1 MQLTSWFQDLLDEH
15 RPRYAGKNYEKYVEK
30 KAMELTANQQNHKG
44 PCTKAALSSSSRPF
58 FSFNTR
64 EDTYDSLA
72 RALSLTAV
80 IGCLH
85 KDAGKYRL
93 ELIKGLLQKDS
104 QWDDLVALAE
114 DVLALAT
121 GYGCE
126 NLKDYAKRPL
136 GFIKGDDFIKNFS
149 PWTLKM
155 RDSRTNAPNGHA
167 LPAYP
172 EANYVRQSPP
182 VGITTATYGYYVK
195 HCVRNN
201 RGLDV
206 NHFLN
211 LQIEIDG
218 RGYPLQAL
226 LSLQVFPDFAR
237 QAIKR
242 RPELQALSEALM
254 QQLQASLDF
263 GEYAQVG
270 PDQGIRLLVDVIPYE
285 DFEEDEIEITPVTSV
300 QFVEDFQATYA
311 QLASEYQIISRKL
324 HRTMTVGDGNPVN
337 VGAFASNRNGQITHV
352 GQSDYLSI
360 PPRMSNRINRL
371 FNARVINRREAERYA
386 QLQHPQESDY
396 NFKQRKLQ
404 GFEKAVNRYLNFC
417 RYLYDEIFE
426 EINDKTAEGV
436 YADRHDFLSAYN
448 TDPKKKSMLQEL
460 LEGFKNEAFIDRL
473 SWFVIKNL
481 FSHKDLLS
489 PGENQENIAM
499 IQSVIWRK
507 LA

>member
-1 MQLTSWFQDLLDEH
+1 MQPTSWFQSVLDQS
-15 RPRYAGKNYEKYVEK
+15 RPKDTGKIFEKTLEK
-30 KAMELTANQQNHKG
+30 KAKELAANQQNHKG
-44 PCTKAALSSSSRPF
+44 VCTKAALSSSSRPF
-58 FSFNTR
+58 FRMNTH
-64 EDTYDSLA
+64 EDRHESLA
-72 RALSLTAV
+72 AAMMLTAV

-85 KDAGKYRL
+85 KDVGKTRL
-93 ELIKGLLQKDS
+93 EIIKCLLRNDS
-104 QWDDLVALAE
+104 QYSDLAGLAK
-114 DVLALAT
+114 DVLGLAT

-126 NLKDYAKRPL
+126 SLKDYAKRPL
-136 GFIKGDDFIKNFS
+136 GFIKGEDFIKNFS

-155 RDSRTNAPNGHA
+155 RDSGANAPNGHA
-167 LPAYP
+167 LPGYP
-172 EANYVRQSPP
+172 GTNCSSQSPP
-182 VGITTATYGYYVK
+182 VGITTATYGYYGK

-371 FNARVINRREAERYA
+371 FNAR
-386 QLQHPQESDY
+386 
-396 NFKQRKLQ
+396 
-404 GFEKAVNRYLNFC
+404 
-417 RYLYDEIFE
+417 
-426 EINDKTAEGV
+426 
-436 YADRHDFLSAYN
+436 
-448 TDPKKKSMLQEL
+448 
-460 LEGFKNEAFIDRL
+460 
-473 SWFVIKNL
+473 
-481 FSHKDLLS
+481 
-489 PGENQENIAM
+489 
-499 IQSVIWRK
+499 
-507 LA
+507 